1 MIVIIVITKPSLLL
15 VIIIMNTID
24 DNDTF
29 KEIPFE
35 TLEIHSYDFTV
46 RDGFGDNDHVAIHC
60 WSLDKHSKP
69 VLARFIDFPAFC
81 HMEFP
86 QFIHNKR
93 YVWTKAGADRF
104 MHHLASILG
113 DDAPYNYQFKMSE
126 KTYYY
131 RNGRK
136 FPMMLMSF
144 NSLKA
149 MRHCV
154 NILENPLKTSDWGMI
169 HCRVWEDS
177 IGIVRKFLTV
187 RDVRYCQW
195 FRVQAQR
202 VEPELRVSTLQNEY
216 ICQWDTMTKIPH
228 EECKTWNTQPGVLA
242 FDIECYSNNHR
253 AMPDKYNALH
263 VAYMISAIYQKYRDP
278 TTRVRYA
285 IIIGDCNHIPPERLE
300 NCAIIKVKDE
310 IEMVNAF
317 GKVVTDTDPE
327 VITGYN
333 ILSFDY
339 PYLDHRIK
347 RRLCDWPVMG
357 RIIGEFAQM
366 DSKTWHSNAYG
377 HQTINILQMEG
388 RISIDLL
395 PLVKRDYKLEKYDL
409 NSVCAKF
416 LNKTKHDIKATE
428 MFLIYEDMRNTLAT
442 LIKTSQEAQEDP
454 LLNDDLTYITRKTA
468 AQTAFNK
475 AKEETTKVLEYCIRD
490 SELVIELMELLNV
503 WVGLIEMANIVGVT
517 IVELFTR
524 GQQIRC
530 MSQLYDLAAKL
541 GYILDKRDT
550 PGFKFKGGFVFEPIP
565 GLYDNIICLDFASL
579 YPSIMMAYNICYTT
593 LVPPE
598 LENDVP
604 DDDCHI
610 IEFDQDELE
619 NDDGSDDDEADTEIF
634 EELTTKHKRERLVQ
648 KHYRFKFYKKREGLL
663 PRLVRELVTERRGV
677 NRQIIQIKDEL
688 KANEKLEEI
697 RVVLGEYLS
706 GRLTIGT
713 VKELSE
719 RVKLLCESKPP
730 AGPDVITAA
739 KRDLSAAQLF
749 DVTVATKRYE
759 DAKAGKPVL
768 HPTALQVAELEYY
781 IARNYAANHTELLQQ
796 QLVTLNQNHINVTAL
811 VANLK
816 LLIVVLDKRQ
826 LAIKVSANSFFGFLG
841 VHNGGKM
848 PLIEGAM
855 SITAKGRELIGL
867 VRKYIEEKYQ
877 GIQVAGDTDTLSG
890 DTPILIKYP
899 DGTVIYKQFKDI
911 VDFQQPNDGTKQYA
925 DLTNTGL
932 KVWTELGWSKIK
944 YIMRHK
950 TDKQMYRVLTNTG
963 LVECTEDH
971 SLLNDKGE
979 SVKPG
984 EIKVG
989 EHLLHHDLPKV
1000 QYENSNVNEEKAWLW
1015 GFFFAEGTRD
1025 SYNCSL
1031 ENKYT
1036 WSISNQDHVYLDKA
1050 VTILRKLEPNHKFS
1064 IDACMISSSN
1074 DNITEFVERYNK
1086 LCYTEQQS
1094 NILLRYKKIPD
1105 DIMMAKNNIK
1115 EAFVQGWYN
1124 GNSSKSKN
1132 SRRRADIKGYIGAAG
1147 LYFILAALGYK
1158 ISMNATIDKPD
1169 IVTLKFT
1176 RKRQIKSSSIIKK
1189 ITLIG
1194 PTADYVYDIETENH
1208 HFAAGPGRMVVHNSI
1223 MFSLPAIKNAK
1234 DCNYWGLRLSQE
1246 ISGIKIGEKD
1256 CDGILWPEGRP
1267 GLFPPPLTIEFEKA
1281 MLLLCLKKKKYAA
1294 YLISKDGTFKTEEVK
1309 DKHGNVVDNRLIM
1322 LKKGIVLAR
1331 RDNCSVLREL
1341 YTKILELIMN
1351 KGKLDEAINILVDSV
1366 QLLLSGNVPPTKLVT
1381 IRELG
1386 ANYKSDSYF
1395 MKVFAEQLKKSGKI
1409 VNPGDRLDFVIVE
1422 DPTATLLGHK
1432 MRLLEQY
1439 NERLTSAN
1447 AEKIDYNY
1455 YIEKSLMNPINQLFE
1470 VGFKDI
1476 ISKLPHVMFRP
1487 TNRHKP
1493 IYLDEPVKIILRMR
1507 ERGFDLNEFKKAVKF
1522 NLDNLQE
1529 PILPQVT
1536 KQLVLKV
1543 ALPITNVIPIPLVV
1557 KRIMITERTEPV
1569 IIQSIAAHQTQQVIL
1584 PSTQYQQPPPRV
1596 LPSIKPPT
1604 SPMSPLALRN
1614 NSGTTN
1620 GMPPPLILPR
1630 IGRSGPLSPAP
1641 VLIPTTQQP
1650 QTQQPQ
1656 PQQPQKRLVLSIKK

>member
-1 MIVIIVITKPSLLL
+1 MDELE
-15 VIIIMNTID
+15 N
-24 DNDTF
+24 

-60 WSLDKHSKP
+60 WALDKHSKP
-69 VLARFIDFPAFC
+69 VLARFVDFPAFC
-81 HMEFP
+81 HMELP

-93 YVWTKAGADRF
+93 YLWNKTAADRF
-104 MHHLASILG
+104 MDHLGRILG
-113 DDAPYNYQFKMSE
+113 DDGPYSYQFKMAE

-131 RNGRK
+131 RNGRR
-136 FPMMLMSF
+136 FPMVLMSF

-149 MRHCV
+149 MRHCS
-154 NILENPLKTSDWGMI
+154 NILENPLKTNDWGMI

-195 FRVQAQR
+195 FRVQGQR
-202 VEPELRVSTLQNEY
+202 VEPELRVSTLEREY
-216 ICQWDTMTKIPH
+216 ICSWDTMEKIPH

-263 VAYMISAIYQKYRDP
+263 VAYMISAIYQRYRDP

-285 IIIGDCNHIPPERLE
+285 IIIGDCNHIPTERLE
-300 NCAIIKVKDE
+300 NCTIVKVKDE
-310 IEMVNAF
+310 IEMVTAF

-327 VITGYN
+327 IITGYN

-347 RRLCDWPVMG
+347 RRLCDWPAMG
-357 RIIGEFAQM
+357 RIIGEFSQM
-366 DSKTWHSNAYG
+366 DSKTWHSSAYG
-377 HQTINILQMEG
+377 HQTINILKMEG

-416 LNKTKHDIKATE
+416 LNKTKHDVKATE
-428 MFLIYEDMRNTLAT
+428 MFLIYEDMRNTLTA
-442 LIKTSQEAQEDP
+442 LVKLSQEAQENRL
-454 LLNDDLTYITRKTA
+454 LLNDLTYITQKAEAQA
-468 AQTAFNK
+468 AFHK

-490 SELVIELMELLNV
+490 SELVIELMESLNV

-524 GQQIRC
+524 GQQVRC
-530 MSQLYDLAAKL
+530 VSQLYDLAAKL

-604 DDDCHI
+604 DEDCHI

-619 NDDGSDDDEADTEIF
+619 NDDGTDDEDEDAEVF
-634 EELTTKHKRERLVQ
+634 EELTAKPKREKLVQ

-663 PRLVRELVTERRGV
+663 PRLVRDLVTERRAV
-677 NRQIIQIKDEL
+677 NSQIVQVKDEL

-713 VKELSE
+713 VKELVE
-719 RVKLLCESKPP
+719 RVKQLCESKPP
-730 AGPDVITAA
+730 AAPEVITAA
-739 KRDLSAAQLF
+739 KRQLSAAQLF
-749 DVTVATKRYE
+749 DVTVATKKYE
-759 DAKAGKPVL
+759 DAKVAKPPM
-768 HPTALQVAELEYY
+768 HPTALRVAKLEYQ
-781 IARNYAANHTELLQQ
+781 IACNYAGEKTELLHE
-796 QLVTLNQNHINVTAL
+796 QLTVLQQNHTDVATL

-877 GIQVAGDTDTLSG
+877 GVQIYGDTDS
-890 DTPILIKYP
+890 
-899 DGTVIYKQFKDI
+899 
-911 VDFQQPNDGTKQYA
+911 
-925 DLTNTGL
+925 
-932 KVWTELGWSKIK
+932 
-944 YIMRHK
+944 IM
-950 TDKQMYRVLTNTG
+950 V
-963 LVECTEDH
+963 
-971 SLLNDKGE
+971 
-979 SVKPG
+979 
-984 EIKVG
+984 
-989 EHLLHHDLPKV
+989 DLP
-1000 QYENSNVNEEKAWLW
+1000 
-1015 GFFFAEGTRD
+1015 G
-1025 SYNCSL
+1025 
-1031 ENKYT
+1031 
-1036 WSISNQDHVYLDKA
+1036 I
-1050 VTILRKLEPNHKFS
+1050 
-1064 IDACMISSSN
+1064 
-1074 DNITEFVERYNK
+1074 
-1086 LCYTEQQS
+1086 
-1094 NILLRYKKIPD
+1094 
-1105 DIMMAKNNIK
+1105 
-1115 EAFVQGWYN
+1115 
-1124 GNSSKSKN
+1124 KN
-1132 SRRRADIKGYIGAAG
+1132 SK
-1147 LYFILAALGYK
+1147 
-1158 ISMNATIDKPD
+1158 
-1169 IVTLKFT
+1169 
-1176 RKRQIKSSSIIKK
+1176 
-1189 ITLIG
+1189 
-1194 PTADYVYDIETENH
+1194 E
-1208 HFAAGPGRMVVHNSI
+1208 
-1223 MFSLPAIKNAK
+1223 
-1234 DCNYWGLRLSQE
+1234 CNYWGLRLSQE
-1246 ISGIKIGEKD
+1246 ISGIKPGEKD
-1256 CDGILWPEGRP
+1256 CDGVFWPEGRR
-1267 GLFPPPLTIEFEKA
+1267 GLFLSPLSIEFEKA

-1294 YLISKDGTFKTEEVK
+1294 YLVAKDGTFKTEEVK
-1309 DKHGNVVDNRLIM
+1309 DKHGNVIDNRLIM

-1331 RDNCSVLREL
+1331 RDNCPILREL

-1351 KGKLDEAINILVDSV
+1351 KGKLDEAINMLVDTV

-1395 MKVFAEQLKKSGKI
+1395 MKVFSEQLKKAGKI

-1422 DPTATLLGHK
+1422 DPNATLLGHK

-1439 NERLTSAN
+1439 NERLTGPN
-1447 AEKIDYNY
+1447 PEKIDYNY

-1493 IYLDEPVKIILRMR
+1493 IHLDEPVKIILRMR
-1507 ERGFDLNEFKKAVKF
+1507 ERGFDINEFKKAVKF
-1522 NLDNLQE
+1522 NLDKLQHDSLG
-1529 PILPQVT
+1529 LPPV
-1536 KQLVLKV
+1536 KQLVLKIAGANTIV
-1543 ALPITNVIPIPLVV
+1543 VPPLIGPTTPAIVPVPATLAPVQAIVQPPVPAPIQTVLRIAPRVQQMLPV
-1557 KRIMITERTEPV
+1557 
-1569 IIQSIAAHQTQQVIL
+1569 QQPML
-1584 PSTQYQQPPPRV
+1584 PPPRV
-1596 LPSIKPPT
+1596 MPTIRPPT
-1604 SPMSPLALRN
+1604 SPLSPLAARN
-1614 NSGTTN
+1614 TTGGTN

-1630 IGRSGPLSPAP
+1630 IGKSAPPSPAP
-1641 VLIPTTQQP
+1641 QIPSVQQIPQVITQQIP
-1650 QTQQPQ
+1650 QVPQ
-1656 PQQPQKRLVLSIKK
+1656 RRLVLNVQK